1 MLFPHDLTGT
11 LIPSMRGACAVHA
24 GCRGGVVHSLGVN
37 NARSLI
43 VYTWRGWQRV
53 SLAGRAMGPSPLL
66 WVHTGMERYNRAWY
80 VMLCLAMA
88 WYRRV

>member
-1 MLFPHDLTGT
+1 M
-11 LIPSMRGACAVHA
+11 
-24 GCRGGVVHSLGVN
+24 HSLGVN

-80 VMLCLAMA
+80 VMLCPAMA